1 MGRAVGLA
9 DPHSLQSFSHVFS
22 SFALQHHLALHAV
35 HDPERVPGATAEEP
49 RGSGAER
56 GDDCCP
62 VRVDQATLD
71 DPLLL
76 VSNSG
81 LAMKG
86 FSTT

>member
-1 MGRAVGLA
+1 
-9 DPHSLQSFSHVFS
+9 
-22 SFALQHHLALHAV
+22 
-35 HDPERVPGATAEEP
+35 
-49 RGSGAER
+49 
-56 GDDCCP
+56 
-62 VRVDQATLD
+62 VDQATLD